1 MESLDSHFSK
11 ILPLKLVSSKTRIPS
26 VVIVFVMI
34 GLALALSLYQNIGNL
49 VVLFTGIFYPAI
61 MSFNAIYNKETDDD
75 KQWLTYWVLFSACN
89 FLDYIAENI
98 ISWVPFYYTLKL
110 CFVIYLFFPSTRG
123 SFFIYEKFI
132 FPVFLSGNPRNTS
145 SRQSKKEE

>member
-98 ISWVPFYYTLKL
+98 ISWVPFYYTLNYAL
-110 CFVIYLFFPSTRG
+110 
-123 SFFIYEKFI
+123 
-132 FPVFLSGNPRNTS
+132 
-145 SRQSKKEE
+145 